1 MSVPSYTY
9 LLEFFIQNIKEYE
22 DSSCSFSFIPLQ
34 KVYDDVDADS
44 SVSRIQGSLY
54 DNKILAISGINAS
67 GKTSLLSLIEF
78 MLEVFLCNQALNA
91 DNTRKVLDRFYDSKP
106 IVINVLY
113 SSDGNLYRIISVINK
128 QDGRFVFEDE
138 RILRFAKSLVSKQT
152 VSDMANYINILR
164 RTELSMEQRSFL
176 ESDKSIIFASVNES
190 DSPRVLSY
198 QESSLPDSRMIQ
210 LAADA
215 IIPYLDSSIERINVK
230 AENLYCVY
238 RRGRA
243 PEELSYMEL
252 ISSLSSGTLRGIGF
266 LARILTVLKYGGYLL
281 VDEIEDNL
289 NKTIVVNI
297 IELFMR
303 KKTNPHGAHIVF
315 TTHYQELLDILA
327 RNDSIYIAT
336 RDPEWNLVIRN
347 LAEFLKRRDVKRSDL
362 LFSNYYD
369 LGTAVDYSSYIN
381 LKRSIE
387 HIIGDSGSRLEWR
400 SRS

>member
-91 DNTRKVLDRFYDSKP
+91 DNPRKVLDRFYDSKP

-138 RILRFAKSLVSKQT
+138 RILRFTKSLVSKRT

-190 DSPRVLSY
+190 DSPRVFSY

-266 LARILTVLKYGGYLL
+266 FARILTVLKYGGYLL

-327 RNDSIYIAT
+327 RNDSIYITT

>member
-91 DNTRKVLDRFYDSKP
+91 DNPRKVLDRFYDSKP

-138 RILRFAKSLVSKQT
+138 RILRFAKSLVSKRT

-190 DSPRVLSY
+190 DSPRVFSY

-215 IIPYLDSSIERINVK
+215 IIPYLDSSIEKINVK

-266 LARILTVLKYGGYLL
+266 FARILTVLKYGGYLL

>member
-91 DNTRKVLDRFYDSKP
+91 DNPRKVLDRFYDSKP

-138 RILRFAKSLVSKQT
+138 RILRFAKSLVSKRT

-190 DSPRVLSY
+190 DSPRVFSY

-266 LARILTVLKYGGYLL
+266 FARILTVLKYGGYLL

-327 RNDSIYIAT
+327 RNDSIYITT

>member
-91 DNTRKVLDRFYDSKP
+91 DNPRKVLDRFYDSKP

-138 RILRFAKSLVSKQT
+138 RILRFAKSLVSKRT

-190 DSPRVLSY
+190 DSPRVFSY

-266 LARILTVLKYGGYLL
+266 FARILTVLKYGGYLL

>member
-91 DNTRKVLDRFYDSKP
+91 DNPRKVLDRFYDSKP

-138 RILRFAKSLVSKQT
+138 RILRFAKSLVSKRT

-190 DSPRVLSY
+190 DSPRVFSY

-266 LARILTVLKYGGYLL
+266 FARILTVLKYGGYLL

-303 KKTNPHGAHIVF
+303 TKTNPHGAHIVF

>member
-91 DNTRKVLDRFYDSKP
+91 DNPRKVLDRFYDSKP

-138 RILRFAKSLVSKQT
+138 RILRFAKSLVSKRT

-164 RTELSMEQRSFL
+164 RTGLSMEQRSFL

-190 DSPRVLSY
+190 DSPRVFSY